1 LGLAIGRRIS
11 PVLGLVAFL
20 VKLVLGG
27 VMNLVLAFVGA
38 LLLSSICG
46 KAEAQVAREAFY
58 SIPSET
64 LSPADFLTGKKGTPV
79 ALAGQLRFAKTG
91 PARQPVV
98 ILLHSASGPIADGA
112 PYEEWPRVLNEIG
125 IATFAV
131 DSFSGRGAVNPG
143 DGGKLGFLTR
153 IVDAYRALE
162 VVAKDPRVDPSR
174 IAVMGFSFG
183 GSAALYSS
191 MAQFQKMQGNPGLQF
206 IGHIS
211 VYAACNTRFRDEEDV
226 TKPILMLHGA
236 ADDLAPIA
244 PCREYAER
252 LTKAGKSAR
261 IIEYPDAY
269 HQFDAPMYRTALKF
283 EQAPNPLR
291 RCRLDEGENG
301 AILNVETKQPLSPN
315 DSCYEKGF
323 TGGYYQ
329 EAAANKSHEDVKV
342 FLKEIFHLQ

>member
-1 LGLAIGRRIS
+1 
-11 PVLGLVAFL
+11 
-20 VKLVLGG
+20 
-27 VMNLVLAFVGA
+27 MNRVLALAGA
-38 LLLSSICG
+38 LLLSSICAT
-46 KAEAQVAREAFY
+46 AESQTAREAFY
-58 SIPSET
+58 SIASET
-64 LSPADFLTGKKGTPV
+64 VSPADFLTGKKGTPV

-131 DSFSGRGAVNPG
+131 DSFSGRGLVNYPA
-143 DGGKLGFLTR
+143 DAGKIGFLPR
-153 IVDAYRALE
+153 IVDAYRAVE

-174 IAVMGFSFG
+174 IAVMGFSYG

-191 MAQFQKMQGNPGLQF
+191 MARFQKMYGNPDLQF
-206 IGHIS
+206 AGHIS

-226 TKPILMLHGA
+226 TKPILMLHGT
-236 ADDLAPIA
+236 ADDLTPIA

-252 LTKAGKSAR
+252 LSKAGKSVR
-261 IIEYPDAY
+261 IIEYADAY
-269 HQFDAPMYRTALKF
+269 HQFDAPMYRTALRF
-283 EQAPNPLR
+283 EQAPNSLR
-291 RCRLDEGENG
+291 RCRLEEGENG
-301 AILNVETKQPLSPN
+301 AILNAETKQPLSPS

-323 TGGYYQ
+323 TGGCYQ
-329 EAAANKSHEDVKV
+329 EAAANKSHEDVKA